1 MQSAED
7 SLAVVLDLAGLAVHQ
22 VLRADNLSAEGGADC
37 LMSQAHS
44 EQGHFAG
51 EVADQIDTDASF
63 QRSAGTRRDHDSLGA
78 QGCDFGDAHL
88 VVTANLDFGAQF
100 SEILDEVVSE

>member
-7 SLAVVLDLAGLAVHQ
+7 GLAVVLDLAGLAMHQ

-44 EQGHFAG
+44 EQRYFAG
-51 EVADQIDTDASF
+51 EVADQIDTDASLLW
-63 QRSAGTRRDHDSLGA
+63 SAGAGRNHDPLGT
-78 QGCDFGDAHL
+78 QGSDFTNTYS
-88 VVTANLDFGAQF
+88 VVAADLDFGAQL
-100 SEILDEVVSE
+100 SKVLDEVVGE